1 MNRKLFLFLMG
12 RITIING
19 AALIVP
25 LVFSFYWGESGL
37 LWFVPA
43 IAVAVGL
50 GALFIQL
57 GQDHYRQLTV
67 SQGAWYM
74 VSVWLLLACVG
85 MIPYVLSDMFTP
97 VDAFFQSISAYTTAG
112 VTCVP
117 LGERVMPRSLLLW
130 NSVME
135 WMGGLNFIIMLVT
148 ILPQVSGCFG
158 ITLSAHQSISFS
170 PMIGRMQS
178 SARQTARIYAI
189 ITMISLGLY
198 WLAGLDIIDA
208 FMASLMTVSTSGSNS
223 GFDFIRFN
231 NPWLELAGVISMLMA
246 SGNFLLY
253 WKGLELRDIK
263 SIFRDTEMQTFL
275 GLVIVSGVF
284 VSMNLWYSGVYNG
297 LESIRYGFF
306 QVVSFVSTSG
316 FSSAP
321 FMNWPEFDRFTL
333 FTLVFVGGCIG
344 SATGGMR
351 VMRFI
356 VLFKMAAQE
365 MRRTL
370 HPNMVICVKINKT
383 PVATKIVSRI
393 LSYFFL
399 FMSVFFASMLI
410 ISLSGVTTLQSM
422 GIAAGCLSS
431 VGSTIELFGVTDF
444 SALPAWTKL
453 YCGFLMILGRVEI
466 FSFLIVLQ
474 TIRQYIRRKW

>member
-1 MNRKLFLFLMG
+1 MNRKLFLFLLG
-12 RITIING
+12 RIAIING
-19 AALIVP
+19 AVLIVP
-25 LVFSFYWGESGL
+25 LVFSLYWGEPGL
-37 LWFVPA
+37 VWFVPS
-43 IAVAVGL
+43 IVVTLGL
-50 GALFIQL
+50 GAVFLKL
-57 GQDHYRQLTV
+57 GQEHRRQLTV

-74 VSVWLLLACVG
+74 VSVWLLLGCVG
-85 MIPYVLSDMFTP
+85 MIPYVLSGIFTP
-97 VDAFFQSISAYTTAG
+97 VDAFFQSVSAYTTAG

-117 LGERVMPRSLLLW
+117 LGTGPLPRSLLLW

-148 ILPQVSGCFG
+148 VLPQVSGCFG
-158 ITLSAHQSISFS
+158 ITLSAHQSINFS
-170 PMIGRMQS
+170 PMVGRMREA
-178 SARQTARIYAI
+178 ARQTARIYAV

-198 WLAGLDIIDA
+198 WLAGLDVVDA

-231 NPWLELAGVISMLMA
+231 NPWLELAGVASMLMA

-253 WKGLELRDIK
+253 WKGLERRNMRG
-263 SIFRDTEMQTFL
+263 IFRDTEIQTFL
-275 GLVIVSGVF
+275 GLVIVAGTF
-284 VSMNLWYSGVYNG
+284 VSMNLWYSGVYTG
-297 LESIRYGFF
+297 FESVRYGFF
-306 QVVSFVSTSG
+306 QVVSFISTSG

-321 FMNWPEFDRFTL
+321 FMDWPEFDRFAL
-333 FTLVFVGGCIG
+333 FTLVFAGGCIG

-370 HPNMVICVKINKT
+370 HPHMVICVKINT
-383 PVATKIVSRI
+383 IPVDMKIVSRV

-399 FMSVFFASMLI
+399 FMAAFFISMLI
-410 ISLSGVTTLQSM
+410 ISLSGVTTLQAM

-431 VGSTIELFGVTDF
+431 VGSTIELFGIADF
-444 SALPAWTKL
+444 SVLPAWTKL

-466 FSFLIVLQ
+466 FSFLIVIQ
-474 TIRQYIRRKW
+474 TIGQYMRRKW